1 MIGMFFS
8 MGSAVKWLSASCPPS
23 RSASK
28 FFIPMKIAIDKP
40 IDDQRE
46 YLPPTQSH
54 KTNIFSGWIPN
65 SITASELL
73 EIATKWFFINSF
85 FFALSINQS
94 RAEKAL
100 VIVSCV
106 VKVLDA
112 IINNVVSGSQTS
124 RT

>member
-1 MIGMFFS
+1 
-8 MGSAVKWLSASCPPS
+8 
-23 RSASK
+23 
-28 FFIPMKIAIDKP
+28 MKIAIDKP